1 MELHTRAKVI
11 SRKPNKA
18 GVSRTCCGSAA
29 YRAGEKIIGADGV
42 RHNYTRK
49 NGIKHAEIMLPEGAP
64 EWMKDR
70 QQLWQAADN
79 AEKRKD
85 AQLFRE
91 FEMSV
96 PNEFTDE
103 LAVYVAQKFIKRN
116 FTNQGMVADFALH
129 DPKYKDGHQNKHIHV
144 MLATREVTPEGFG
157 KKNRDWNDM
166 SLVAEWRKNWADYC
180 NETFR
185 ILEKNEVVE
194 YQSFAER
201 GIDRIPQE
209 NVGLAV
215 IQMERRGIETE
226 RGKRLRK
233 IEYLNSLLEKNQER
247 AERMRQ
253 NDYELDKLMEKA
265 EDFRELNSVQ
275 YKAAVICRDAS
286 VGLKM
291 NAKAKNQLKPIAQAY
306 KTIEL
311 LSGEHNLRDF
321 EKERLKEAYSLI
333 RRAGYDPT
341 NTEHA
346 LSVQKK
352 MEQIRNSNRELSQS
366 REKAMNVKIQ
376 AQEKRQELYNER
388 YGQR

>member
-42 RHNYTRK
+42 HHNYTRK

-185 ILEKNEVVE
+185 ILERNEVVE
-194 YQSFAER
+194 HQSFAER

-209 NVGLAV
+209 HVSLAV

-233 IEYLNSLLEKNQER
+233 IEYLNSILEKNKER

-265 EDFRELNSVQ
+265 DDFRELNSVE

-286 VGLKM
+286 AGLKM
-291 NAKAKNQLKPIAQAY
+291 NAKAKNQLKPISQAY
-306 KTIEL
+306 QTIAM
-311 LSGEHNLRDF
+311 LSGEHDLRDF
-321 EKERLKEAYSLI
+321 ERERLKEAYSLI

-341 NTEHA
+341 NSNHA
-346 LSVQKK
+346 LEVQKK
-352 MEQIRNSNRELSQS
+352 LDQIRNSNRELSQS
-366 REKAMNVKIQ
+366 REKAMNTKIQ
-376 AQEKRQELYNER
+376 ARETRQELYFGR
-388 YGQR
+388 